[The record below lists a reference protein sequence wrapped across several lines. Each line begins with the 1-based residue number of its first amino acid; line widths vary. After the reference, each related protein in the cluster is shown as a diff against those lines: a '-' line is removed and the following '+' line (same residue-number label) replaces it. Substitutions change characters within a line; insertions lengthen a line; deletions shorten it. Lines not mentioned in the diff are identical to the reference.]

1 MKKADKIVF
10 GFCVALSLS
19 TIVYCLGSEMLSSA
33 QIITEEANP
42 ISSFANANKGA
53 EDIIVSLADF
63 ASDNL
68 GRLKIGSDASTSSPS
83 DTYDDKGTLLRV
95 LDADTY
101 IIVIGDAETTVSLI
115 GVDAPDSALPQR
127 SGDTADRGTDI
138 TSIVKDY
145 LKFGDTLYLKY
156 DVGRTDT
163 DNNTL
168 AYVFFDNGIMVQD
181 WLLSNGYAQAVDVE
195 PNTVYSAHFAAL
207 EQQAKDKALGL
218 WASHETE

>member
-33 QIITEEANP
+33 KRITEEANP

-115 GVDAPDSALPQR
+115 GVDAPVSALPQR
-127 SGDTADRGTDI
+127 SGDTADRGADI

>member
-33 QIITEEANP
+33 KRITEEANP
-42 ISSFANANKGA
+42 ISRFTEVNKGA
-53 EDIIVSLADF
+53 EDIIVSLTDF

-127 SGDTADRGTDI
+127 SGDNADRGADI

-181 WLLSNGYAQAVDVE
+181 WLLSNGYAQAVDIA

-218 WASHETE
+218 WTSHETE